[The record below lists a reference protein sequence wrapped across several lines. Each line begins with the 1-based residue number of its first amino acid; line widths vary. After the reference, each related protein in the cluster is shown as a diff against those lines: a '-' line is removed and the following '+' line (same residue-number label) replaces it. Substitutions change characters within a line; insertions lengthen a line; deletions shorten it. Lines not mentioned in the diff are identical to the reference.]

1 MRKGEGMLDSGDKV
15 LVVHRRL
22 FEKDA
27 TRYFVG
33 EVLVYDS
40 GIAKVRG
47 YTFVKDMF
55 TGNMQKKSDL
65 RTKLLAIVSG
75 TLIVY
80 SLPSTLPLET
90 LYVCLNQNGG
100 LVLTDNQEFS
110 MDISE
115 TVQKH
120 EVH

>member
-1 MRKGEGMLDSGDKV
+1 MLDQGDKV

-22 FEKDA
+22 YEKDT

-33 EVLVYDS
+33 EVLAYDS
-40 GIAKVRG
+40 GMAKVCG
-47 YTFVKDMF
+47 FTFVKDMF
-55 TGNMQKKSDL
+55 TGAMQKKSDL

-80 SLPSTLPLET
+80 QLPSSLTLEALN
-90 LYVCLNQNGG
+90 VCVDADGG
-100 LVLTDNQEFS
+100 LVLTDAQGFS

-120 EVH
+120 EIR